1 MEDAGVSLSTERRLP
16 SKNPMKQVSQDK
28 SDLPLTSEEAL
39 QKAQAEG
46 LTLRKTDN
54 NSGFANVYVI
64 SHLGR
69 LPVRPYQAKMYHNGK
84 TWTLGSFATAEE
96 AALCVARSPM
106 GQEAAERAVA
116 AALPSLTREEVLQQA
131 QAEGLV
137 LRVSDYKTG
146 YFGVSYLPGRTKP
159 FQAKVRRSGKD
170 VYLSSFA
177 TAEEAALCV
186 ARSPEGQA
194 MAKRARVAPPSE
206 SANSAPAA
214 ALTAAATAAA
224 VALAASARATAALQ
238 QARDAAIGT
247 IALDVI
253 YEAAGAAANELSA
266 EVAEEVM
273 AGIAMGL

>member
-1 MEDAGVSLSTERRLP
+1 MQIARPGQP
-16 SKNPMKQVSQDK
+16 K
-28 SDLPLTSEEAL
+28 
-39 QKAQAEG
+39 
-46 LTLRKTDN
+46 
-54 NSGFANVYVI
+54 
-64 SHLGR
+64 
-69 LPVRPYQAKMYHNGK
+69 PYQA
-84 TWTLGSFATAEE
+84 
-96 AALCVARSPM
+96 R
-106 GQEAAERAVA
+106 
-116 AALPSLTREEVLQQA
+116 
-131 QAEGLV
+131 
-137 LRVSDYKTG
+137 
-146 YFGVSYLPGRTKP
+146 
-159 FQAKVRRSGKD
+159 VRRGGKY
-170 VYLSSFA
+170 VYLGCFV

-194 MAKRARVAPPSE
+194 VAKRARVAPPSE